1 MVYRGFYPRLLEA
14 LERSG
19 PGIAQDDPAEVARR
33 YPQSGVPDDWHSE
46 AQTRFPPPVDVPS
59 REERRLSLAR
69 FAAEVLA
76 SGGEPAQAAGY
87 AGPYGAGLGLPS
99 WARTVPSISPMRGG
113 RFGLAWPGGAGG
125 PLPPPSPSDRA
136 SIRMREIPE
145 LPQAWKLLW
154 PLIQASPEY
163 LRKRLLGELYD
174 SKDADAAVGPILEF
188 DQKRGQRD
196 GSETPKNIPD
206 APSIVPDA
214 QGDASATTDK
224 HSGGPRKDDADC
236 EKERQEARAFCL
248 EAREQ
253 GLKGF
258 FGIEHLKKPRSTH
271 WDIDKCMKGQMSGPC
286 GGNPIDSPGGKLKK
300 RK

>member
-163 LRKRLLGELYD
+163 LRKRLLGELDD
-174 SKDADAAVGPILEF
+174 SIDADAAAGSYLKYY
-188 DQKRGQRD
+188 QKRGRGA
-196 GSETPKNIPD
+196 GSKKERPASILNG
-206 APSIVPDA
+206 PSVVPDA
-214 QGDASATTDK
+214 DADASASVDDRDWCQRRYDEELKKCWEEFPRSKYGECKAIATERWDGCNKSFKKT
-224 HSGGPRKDDADC
+224 GGPPLD
-236 EKERQEARAFCL
+236 ELKEYD
-248 EAREQ
+248 
-253 GLKGF
+253 GF
-258 FGIEHLKKPRSTH
+258 P
-271 WDIDKCMKGQMSGPC
+271 D
-286 GGNPIDSPGGKLKK
+286 
-300 RK
+300 